1 MKKKAFMAGL
11 CICLMLS
18 VTGCKGRLETLKVSE
33 VKEETVLLRRDGS
46 VQSGAYETFDKS
58 YYKEDELKSFMKAEI
73 EEYNQEHGED
83 KVKLTKL
90 KIADNGSK
98 QVAKAI
104 VTYQD
109 VETFSQMNNIE
120 AAQYTM
126 EQAVEANVFP
136 EELTV
141 AADGSRVGQDEVVKN
156 KDYKVLVIQIKGD
169 VLLPD
174 TVKYYKN
181 AMLLSSNKVEAT
193 GEELAVIVYK

>member
-1 MKKKAFMAGL
+1 MAGL

>member
-90 KIADNGSK
+90 EIADNGSK